1 MKSKTNVEGSVVN
14 VKVRKTVEER
24 LDDLQVS
31 VKYYRHTSPVTQ
43 NIFTACVFFNIDK
56 TMIARGVAICSVLDS
71 FSKATGRGIA
81 LSRALKAAEYKVSSE
96 PINNQPYRWKT
107 LFVGRSMRM
116 RNDQDLDFFNGEV
129 LPILSG
135 LKADDKNWIKTLT
148 EEDSKGN
155 KKVKILYKIPRDY
168 PLKETVKVFKFKSEF
183 MPDPTDTEKRLFLL

>member
-1 MKSKTNVEGSVVN
+1 
-14 VKVRKTVEER
+14 
-24 LDDLQVS
+24 
-31 VKYYRHTSPVTQ
+31 
-43 NIFTACVFFNIDK
+43 
-56 TMIARGVAICSVLDS
+56 
-71 FSKATGRGIA
+71 
-81 LSRALKAAEYKVSSE
+81 
-96 PINNQPYRWKT
+96 
-107 LFVGRSMRM
+107 M